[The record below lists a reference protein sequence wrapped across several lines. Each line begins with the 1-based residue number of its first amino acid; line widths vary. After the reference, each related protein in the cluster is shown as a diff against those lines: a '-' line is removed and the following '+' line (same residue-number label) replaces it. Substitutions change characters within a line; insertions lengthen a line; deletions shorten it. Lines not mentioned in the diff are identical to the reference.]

1 MNRRILFLILAGIST
16 FSVFSQNS
24 RDFALRANVIDG
36 VNGITIIGYYGKERD
51 VVIPAMIDGL
61 PVTSIGDQAFM
72 LRNLINVV
80 IPEGVLFIGRQAFF
94 GNQLT
99 TVNIPASVRVIGDSA
114 FDNNQFVNIQKNSGR
129 LNRGVVVESP
139 PAPSRKTTVV
149 QEVIVP
155 APGTT
160 GWVKVIKKDSE
171 LLSASSAKTSPAPL
185 PPPPPPPPAESVRS
199 TLSYESAQAAD
210 TASRQSVTMNDNGTE
225 RNAASA
231 TPPPLSGYRSADGVE
246 GKSLLVSPRDASA
259 AVMNQLPPPLP
270 NDGTFYLRNNGNGT
284 AAVINHR
291 GYYSSVTIPPQI
303 GQLKIT
309 MIGNSAFM
317 QHRLSEVDIPN
328 TVTYIGDA
336 AFSGNNLAHITL
348 PESVRYI
355 GFQAFAGN
363 HLTSITIG
371 ANVAV
376 QADSFRNQFSDYYRI
391 NGLQAG
397 TYIWHDGVWSYT
409 RLDDVRYHND

>member
-1 MNRRILFLILAGIST
+1 MNRRILFLILTGIST
-16 FSVFSQNS
+16 FSVFSQNP

-129 LNRGVVVESP
+129 LNRGVVVENP

-160 GWVKVIKKDSE
+160 GWVKVIKKE
-171 LLSASSAKTSPAPL
+171 TEPLGTPSAQTTLAPV
-185 PPPPPPPPAESVRS
+185 PPPPPPES
-199 TLSYESAQAAD
+199 TLSYESSPAAD
-210 TASRQSVTMNDNGTE
+210 APFRQSVTMTGNGAE
-225 RNAASA
+225 RNATSA
-231 TPPPLSGYRSADGVE
+231 TPPPLADYRNPGAVE
-246 GKSLLVSPRDASA
+246 GKSLVVSPRESGAASA
-259 AVMNQLPPPLP
+259 QMNQLPPPMP

-284 AAVINHR
+284 AAIINHR
-291 GYYSSVTIPPQI
+291 GYYSAVTIPPQI

-309 MIGNSAFM
+309 MIGNSAFL

-409 RLDDVRYHND
+409 RLDDVRYHNE